1 MYYTLRLL
9 QMIGALQQSICSGH
23 QALTKGDSQ
32 IMKKQEKEAQTDVKR
47 NTQMQRPGYRDILR
61 QKEFLKIILAGLVN
75 RFGDSID
82 AIAFTW
88 LVYAITGNAG
98 WSALVFAVNQLPSV
112 LVQPFAGA
120 LVEGM
125 DKKKLMVYT
134 DIVRGFTTLGLA
146 FLYITGTLNPWIILL
161 FTLINS
167 SVEAFRLPASLA
179 AVPKVLD
186 EKYYTYGSSLNNT
199 LCTVI
204 QLVGLGC
211 AGFIIASFGIGCAI
225 AIDGLS
231 FFGSALILAFLKIQ
245 ETNLRKEKLQV
256 KEYFA
261 TLKEGLVY
269 LKEVPV
275 LRNLCLLAVVINV
288 AVTPLNSLQSPLIQE
303 VLGQGSNLLSTFSLT
318 FTAGMGIGSFLYP
331 FLSDKFTVR
340 AQFTGTGILMGTGL
354 YCYTFGEHLKSN
366 VPAVYLLTITL
377 SFLLGMSLSIMTSA
391 LGVQFIKNVKKDYLA
406 RAGSIFNAGAS
417 AAMPAASLAVS
428 ALTALCPVSQIF
440 KLSALFCV
448 IIFVSLAIMRVRLE

>member
-1 MYYTLRLL
+1 
-9 QMIGALQQSICSGH
+9 
-23 QALTKGDSQ
+23 
-32 IMKKQEKEAQTDVKR
+32 MKKQKKEPQTDVKR
-47 NTQMQRPGYRDILR
+47 NTQTQRPGYRDILR

-225 AIDGLS
+225 A
-231 FFGSALILAFLKIQ
+231 
-245 ETNLRKEKLQV
+245 
-256 KEYFA
+256 
-261 TLKEGLVY
+261 KEGLVY